1 MRAGEDHIRVNYYSL
16 KNQNQILMAAVN
28 NDIVKSEILIRAQ
41 ELFQQFGPEKTTMD
55 EIASSCG
62 KAKSTLYHYFKDKD
76 QVFNEVVR
84 VELLRLRQQ
93 VKARVE
99 EQKKM
104 RDKVKAYFLEFN
116 KEIVNEVILSRIIKK
131 DFRSGRLARKYF
143 SDVLGYEKAFLT
155 RIIEDG
161 YDSDEHTKVNR
172 QDIPEAVELL
182 LVAFWGA
189 IDYSGEKDS
198 PKDKEKLQQIIDVI
212 VCMSFTSE

>member
-1 MRAGEDHIRVNYYSL
+1 ME
-16 KNQNQILMAAVN
+16 
-28 NDIVKSEILIRAQ
+28 KSQ
-41 ELFQQFGPEKTTMD
+41 EERNK
-55 EIASSCG
+55 
-62 KAKSTLYHYFKDKD
+62 
-76 QVFNEVVR
+76 
-84 VELLRLRQQ
+84 
-93 VKARVE
+93 
-99 EQKKM
+99 
-104 RDKVKAYFLEFN
+104 LE

-212 VCMSFTSE
+212 VCMFFTKE

>member
-1 MRAGEDHIRVNYYSL
+1 MRAGEDHIRINYYSL
-16 KNQNQILMAAVN
+16 INQNQIFMAAIN
-28 NDIVKSEILIRAQ
+28 NDIVKSGILIQAQ
-41 ELFQQFGPEKTTMD
+41 GLFQQFGLEKTTMD
-55 EIASSCG
+55 EIASACG

-84 VELLRLRQQ
+84 MGLLRLRQQ

-99 EQKKM
+99 EHKRM
-104 RDKVKAYFLEFN
+104 RDKVKTYFLEFN
-116 KEIVNEVILSRIIKK
+116 KEIVNELILSRIIKK
-131 DFRSGRLARKYF
+131 DFRSRRLARKYF
-143 SDVLGYEKAFLT
+143 SDVLEYEKAFLI

-161 YDSDEHTKVNR
+161 YDSGEYTKVSR
-172 QDIPEAVELL
+172 QDIPEAAELL

-212 VCMSFTSE
+212 ACIFFTKE